1 MAKPKQ
7 PTDPRPS
14 AAAQSGTPPP
24 GEQPGSRPASG
35 AAQKRARQ
43 RAGRQAAAAGGQRT
57 PPPPPPARPAPARP
71 APASGPSR
79 TTGTSRAAGAPRTT
93 GPAEPAARPGGLP
106 ATVRYA
112 VWCMYA
118 GAALSALAL
127 IVTIVT
133 AGEARRLLHE
143 AEPQLSAAKVS
154 AAVHTGIISSA
165 AIWVITIALWVI
177 MAKVNQAGRGWARIA
192 GTVLCVASTLS
203 LAGYITQAYPVALKV
218 TVVPLWL
225 AGLAATALLWRP
237 ATTSYIRSGRS

>member
-7 PTDPRPS
+7 PADSRPP
-14 AAAQSGTPPP
+14 ATVQSSSPPP
-24 GEQPGSRPASG
+24 GDPAPGSAGSRAASG

-43 RAGRQAAAAGGQRT
+43 RAGRQAAAAG
-57 PPPPPPARPAPARP
+57 PAPARPAPARP
-71 APASGPSR
+71 APAKSAPQ
-79 TTGTSRAAGAPRTT
+79 AAT
-93 GPAEPAARPGGLP
+93 AARPAAGQAKMP
-106 ATVRYA
+106 ATVRNA

-118 GAALSALAL
+118 GAVLSAVAL
-127 IVTIVT
+127 IVTVFT

-143 AEPQLSAAKVS
+143 AEPQLSAARVS
-154 AAVHTGIISSA
+154 ATVHTGIISSA
-165 AIWVITIALWVI
+165 AIWVVTIGLWVI

-225 AGLAATALLWRP
+225 AGLAATVLLWRP
-237 ATTSYIRSGRS
+237 ATSSYIRAGRK

>member
-7 PTDPRPS
+7 PTDSRPPAPAPS
-14 AAAQSGTPPP
+14 ASTPPP
-24 GEQPGSRPASG
+24 GEPGQRPAGG

-43 RAGRQAAAAGGQRT
+43 RAGRQAAAAGQGM
-57 PPPPPPARPAPARP
+57 PPAPAQPAAPRQAP
-71 APASGPSR
+71 APAASR
-79 TTGTSRAAGAPRTT
+79 T
-93 GPAEPAARPGGLP
+93 PAARPAARPAEPP

-112 VWCMYA
+112 VWIMYA

-127 IVTIVT
+127 IVTVVT
-133 AGEARRLLHE
+133 AGQARSLLAE

-154 AAVHTGIISSA
+154 AAVHTGIISSV
-165 AIWVITIALWVI
+165 AIWVVTIAVWLV

-192 GTVLCVASTLS
+192 GTVLCVASSLS

-225 AGLAATALLWRP
+225 AGLAATVLLWRP
-237 ATTSYIRSGRS
+237 ATTSYIRAGRE